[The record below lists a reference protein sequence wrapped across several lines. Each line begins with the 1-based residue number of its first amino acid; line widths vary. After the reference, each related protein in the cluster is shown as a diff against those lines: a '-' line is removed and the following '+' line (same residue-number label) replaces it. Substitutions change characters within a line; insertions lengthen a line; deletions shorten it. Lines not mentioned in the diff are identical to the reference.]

1 MLNIRQADM
10 LFFIGNR
17 LRTTLPRR
25 RLNGQLASGRAG
37 VLLGDIQRGLT
48 RANRRQIRRGPGY

>member
-25 RLNGQLASGRAG
+25 RLNGQLTAAALACCSA
-37 VLLGDIQRGLT
+37 T
-48 RANRRQIRRGPGY
+48 SNAA